1 MCTFFFSNQRGI
13 KEKLAGLQAN
23 ITTTLATLK
32 TNATAKL
39 TALKENVDRR
49 MAQSLVA
56 SLELASAKKGSNGGA
71 TPANGG
77 AIPANGGTNPPN
89 GGAASPSSDNIGASG
104 ASILL
109 GGNSFSG
116 AASPPRAGGDS
127 GIRNEG
133 IGVNLGSGKA
143 AGDKEN
149 TNNALA
155 ILRERINS
163 AVNAS
168 RGALNGSSR
177 PPAVNNSA
185 TSGLLMMG
193 RSRDSPENPL
203 PLFMEDKIR
212 AANPLKA
219 PTFQGLHSDA
229 MDGAAANATIGGPKE
244 SLRSS
249 LALPTDNLPG
259 GLPGL
264 AGGGAALAV
273 DLATGLKVT
282 YC

>member
-89 GGAASPSSDNIGASG
+89 GGAASPSSDNIGSSG
-104 ASILL
+104 ASDLL

-116 AASPPRAGGDS
+116 AASPPGAGGDS

-143 AGDKEN
+143 ARDKEN

-155 ILRERINS
+155 VLRERINS

-168 RGALNGSSR
+168 RGALNGSSP

-185 TSGLLMMG
+185 TSGLVMMG

-219 PTFQGLHSDA
+219 PTFQGLHRDA

-249 LALPTDNLPG
+249 LALPTDNLPS

>member
-1 MCTFFFSNQRGI
+1 
-13 KEKLAGLQAN
+13 
-23 ITTTLATLK
+23 
-32 TNATAKL
+32 
-39 TALKENVDRR
+39 

-116 AASPPRAGGDS
+116 AASPPGAGGDS

-168 RGALNGSSR
+168 RGALNGSSP

-212 AANPLKA
+212 AANPLKTL
-219 PTFQGLHSDA
+219 TFQGLHRDA

-273 DLATGLKVT
+273 DLATGLKVS

>member
-71 TPANGG
+71 
-77 AIPANGGTNPPN
+77 IPSNGGTNPPN
-89 GGAASPSSDNIGASG
+89 GGAASPSSDNIGSSG
-104 ASILL
+104 ASDLL

-116 AASPPRAGGDS
+116 AASPPGAGGDS

-163 AVNAS
+163 AMNAS

-177 PPAVNNSA
+177 PPAVNNTA

-219 PTFQGLHSDA
+219 PTFQGLHRDA